1 MAKSTAKDVDQAS
14 RGHSTVFNT
23 GGGPGR
29 SFSQGSIK
37 GPESPGQ
44 PIAMKKALAKKSRG
58 GASGYAGNLK
68 PISRS

>member
-1 MAKSTAKDVDQAS
+1 MAKSGPSNVDQS
-14 RGHSTVFNT
+14 SKGSSTAFNT

-44 PIAMKKALAKKSRG
+44 PIAMKKALAHKSRG
-58 GASGYAGNLK
+58 GATGYAGNLK
-68 PISRS
+68 PNSRS